1 MAILRVDV
9 VHVFAISFL
18 SVLFCFVLLLLA
30 VDSKT
35 LKNHVAVAIFLYV
48 VIQLLFLI
56 WGKMILKNNKI
67 KNLSKF

>member
-9 VHVFAISFL
+9 VHVFAILFL

-35 LKNHVAVAIFLYV
+35 LENYVAVAVFPYV
-48 VIQLLFLI
+48 VIQLLFYDM
-56 WGKMILKNNKI
+56 GQDDT
-67 KNLSKF
+67 